1 MVLLVLAT
9 LLGNVPGPTVL
20 RAEPFLLPEAAE
32 VVATVAARCDR
43 CAWGTRGREA
53 AVLRLELD
61 GRYSQHLVLSRGSG
75 EYTVALGAVPAG
87 SHLLAVTLD
96 APASAPG
103 AREVAV
109 PAVAVRPVPR
119 GAAEHDG
126 LAHAPVLHLRP
137 DTLKHFT
144 DLPLFLWYETDAL
157 PEGGRRLRY
166 SVIFSN
172 EDGGTPPDR
181 LMATW
186 GRVTDIEYVYGVEL
200 DASGQ
205 VTREQY
211 QGPDHVLLAFTAR
224 HEGRHP
230 LLWVTTRNN
239 MLAPAGP
246 RSARVAPVPVPF
258 DLSGVSREAVM
269 DAHPWTY
276 QVSAAEV
283 RREGRV
289 KAGARLGSKRIPD
302 PRRFAYLE
310 ACADMKDAALAFA
323 VALRGRDG
331 RTRWL
336 WSDGGPLAW
345 RTSRNPD
352 HFPNGCFR
360 GAVALPA
367 WARPEDV
374 GGLRFRSYPRGGDP
388 PPPPGAG
395 SARLLRVNRFFLLGD
410 DDTPGST
417 LFSWS
422 GERPMI
428 GGGEPIDLMVR
439 SDDASGIDARAQ
451 DR

>member
-1 MVLLVLAT
+1 VILVVLTA

-20 RAEPFLLPEAAE
+20 RVEPFPLPEAAE
-32 VVATVAARCDR
+32 VVATVTARCDR

-61 GRYSQHLVLSRGSG
+61 GRTSQHLVLSRGSG
-75 EYTVALGAVPAG
+75 EYAVALGPVLAG
-87 SHLLAVTLD
+87 SHLLAISLD
-96 APASAPG
+96 GAASARG
-103 AREVAV
+103 ARGVTVA
-109 PAVAVRPVPR
+109 AVTVRPVPR

-137 DTLKHFT
+137 DTLPRFT
-144 DLPLFLWYETDAL
+144 DLPLLMWYETDAL
-157 PEGGRRLRY
+157 PDGGRRLRY

-211 QGPDHVLLAFTAR
+211 QGPDHALLAFTGR

-230 LLWVTTRNN
+230 VLWVTTRNN
-239 MLAPAGP
+239 MVEPAG
-246 RSARVAPVPVPF
+246 RTAARVGLVPVPF
-258 DLSGVSREAVM
+258 DLEGTSREAVM

-323 VALRGRDG
+323 VGVRGRDG
-331 RTRWL
+331 RTQWL
-336 WSDGGPLAW
+336 WSDGGALAW
-345 RTSRNPD
+345 RISRSPD

-367 WARPEDV
+367 WAKPADV
-374 GGLRFRSYPRGGDP
+374 GGLRFRSYPRGGEP

-395 SARLLRVNRFFLLGD
+395 SARVLRVNRLFLLRD
-410 DDTPGST
+410 DDTPAPR

-422 GERPMI
+422 GDLPM
-428 GGGEPIDLMVR
+428 
-439 SDDASGIDARAQ
+439 ASGGDPVQPGDAR
-451 DR
+451 R